1 MFAEIKINL
10 INDLPTPFGKTL
22 TTLQKKICASLIERV
37 NQMLTVHTKLH
48 ELPTDLKR
56 DLNRKR
62 VAIINDQIDA
72 LVYELYGLTAEEIAI
87 IERDT

>member
-10 INDLPTPFGKTL
+10 INDLSTPFGKTL
-22 TTLQKKICASLIERV
+22 TALQKKICGNLIELV
-37 NQMLTVHTKLH
+37 DQMLTVHAKLH
-48 ELPTDLKR
+48 ESPTDLRR

-62 VAIINDQIDA
+62 VAIINDKIDA

-87 IERDT
+87 IEGTP